1 MNVIADVFWK
11 FWTPK
16 NVVRQVSKNSR
27 LTRLFDKQH
36 GKQSETLGKSERQIC
51 LRNKFYFLSFFFVY
65 VKSRLNFE
73 IFQKTVIL
81 IADVFAKLQTPRNG
95 VRYLSKKPRFRRHFD
110 SQPVNGLKLCCNLN
124 DSSFTIFIDH

>member
-1 MNVIADVFWK
+1 MNLIADVFWK
-11 FWTPK
+11 LWTPK

-36 GKQSETLGKSERQIC
+36 GKRSETLGKSERQIC
-51 LRNKFYFLSFFFVY
+51 LRDKFYFLSFFFVY

-73 IFQKTVIL
+73 LFQKTVIL
-81 IADVFAKLQTPRNG
+81 IADVFAKLRTPRNG
-95 VRYLSKKPRFRRHFD
+95 VRHLSKKPRFRRHFE
-110 SQPVNGLKLCCNLN
+110 SQPVNGSKLFCNLN